1 MLMDCAAAG
10 GHDQLVVLL
19 IDAEADVAPTDKSK
33 VHLYNTDNDW
43 VPALSL

>member
-1 MLMDCAAAG
+1 MDCAAAG

-19 IDAEADVAPTDKSK
+19 INAEADVDPTDKSK
-33 VHLYNTDNDW
+33 VHLYSTDNDW